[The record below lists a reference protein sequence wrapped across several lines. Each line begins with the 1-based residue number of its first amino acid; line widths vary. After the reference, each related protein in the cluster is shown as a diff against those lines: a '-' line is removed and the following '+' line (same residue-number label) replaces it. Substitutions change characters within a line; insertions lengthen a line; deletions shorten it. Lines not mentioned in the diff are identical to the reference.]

1 MQQARHVRKGEA
13 ICIPRFPFS
22 VRRTPRFFFLP
33 PPQNERGETVTK
45 TLPQGVERAVRGYC
59 EDYSRRRA
67 EIAKGALPPETIGH
81 YMILNAKIDDAIA
94 SCCEA
99 AFCEDIRED
108 IASCT
113 GHRFTKLYYLAPAT
127 YKDRKRKSK
136 LAIARALHLI

>member
-1 MQQARHVRKGEA
+1 M
-13 ICIPRFPFS
+13 
-22 VRRTPRFFFLP
+22 
-33 PPQNERGETVTK
+33 TK
-45 TLPQGVERAVRGYC
+45 TLPSGVERAVRGYC
-59 EDYSRRRA
+59 EDYPRRRA
-67 EIAKGALPPETIGH
+67 EIAKGKLPPETIGH

-108 IASCT
+108 IATCT

-136 LAIARALHLI
+136 IAIARALHLI